1 MRNILHFQKDY
12 PNAKVV
18 KLEQNYRSTQNI
30 IKAANIVIAKNT
42 EALKKELWTDNFEG
56 EKIQYFEAVDD
67 NSEAS
72 YIAENIEE
80 YMNTPILN
88 PFPSE
93 EKGAAASSLSSQERV
108 RERCYSDNLILYRT
122 NAQSR
127 KLEEAFLKK

>member
-12 PNAKVV
+12 PQVKVV

-42 EALKKELWTDNFEG
+42 EALKKELWTENIQG
-56 EKIQYFEAVDD
+56 EKIQYFEAIDD
-67 NSEAS
+67 NSEANF
-72 YIAENIEE
+72 IAENIEE
-80 YMNTPILN
+80 YVIGTGTEVPV
-88 PFPSE
+88 P
-93 EKGAAASSLSSQERV
+93 A
-108 RERCYSDNLILYRT
+108 YSDNLILYRT